1 MSNPVN
7 GQSKGFGFVSYTHV
21 DEAAA
26 ALKAMNGQVVGI
38 KQLTVAYHEPRKL
51 RTMSPGFVPQQQPSS
66 SFSPSSFQQPTSSSS
81 NVNESTPWIRFNQY
95 QVQTIDSQSDM
106 QVPDNHHHHH
116 GKEWG

>member
-26 ALKAMNGQVVGI
+26 ALKGMNGQVVGV

-51 RTMSPGFVPQQQPSS
+51 RTMSPGFVPQQQP
-66 SFSPSSFQQPTSSSS
+66 TSSSS
-81 NVNESTPWIRFNQY
+81 SFPPNDSASRIQHNHPTYRFK
-95 QVQTIDSQSDM
+95 TIDSQSDM
-106 QVPDNHHHHH
+106 QVPDHHHHH
-116 GKEWG
+116 QQQHGKSL